1 MLFKIIRHQPDIDKT
16 YLYAKH
22 QQETKLISNREGF
35 HWIFKWYRLCL
46 WKYWWMQSKL
56 KSKALIVFDD
66 SNKKSINPIVTELSN
81 SCRKL
86 NVSLAFTVQSY
97 FAVPK
102 NIKLNF
108 THYSFTKVPNKREFQ
123 QIAVNYS
130 SDIAFKDFMNLDK
143 ECTKK

>member
-1 MLFKIIRHQPDIDKT
+1 MAKAFIEYLNDIDNV
-16 YLYAKH
+16 YENIDECNPN
-22 QQETKLISNREGF
+22 Q
-35 HWIFKWYRLCL
+35 
-46 WKYWWMQSKL
+46 
-56 KSKALIVFDD
+56 KSKALIVFDEN
-66 SNKKSINPIVTELSN
+66 NKKSIYPILTELSN